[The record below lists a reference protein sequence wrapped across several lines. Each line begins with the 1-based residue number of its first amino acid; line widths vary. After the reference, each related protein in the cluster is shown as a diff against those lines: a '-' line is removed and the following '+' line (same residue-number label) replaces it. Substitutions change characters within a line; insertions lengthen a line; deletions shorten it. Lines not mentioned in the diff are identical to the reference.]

1 MSARTALRWLVESN
15 QIFTYDLE
23 KPEVGGSAWESNP
36 APPRSRERPILKTG
50 KATGPRSLPCESIK
64 IENRRRAVNTDTTCG
79 PVSTLPACATELLL
93 VQACTGSTETD
104 GPNSQVK

>member
-1 MSARTALRWLVESN
+1 MSVRTALRWLVESD

-50 KATGPRSLPCESIK
+50 KATGPHSLPYRWVEIRVA
-64 IENRRRAVNTDTTCG
+64 NGLRTRVA
-79 PVSTLPACATELLL
+79 PA
-93 VQACTGSTETD
+93 
-104 GPNSQVK
+104 